1 SAPAKPETKKATTK
15 KSPSWTRTFS
25 AALVEAG
32 ERDSRV
38 VAVTAAMPS
47 GTGVDAF
54 GARFPARCFDV
65 GIAEQHGVTFCA
77 GLAAAGFRPF
87 AAIYSTFLQR
97 GYDQVVHDVA
107 IQGLPVRFVLDRAG
121 LVGADGCTHHG
132 SFDLAYL
139 CCLPGLV
146 VMAPADGR
154 DLRRMVEWQSR
165 YDAGPSAV
173 RFPRGEVTVDDY
185 GGEFTADLDAS
196 SSLITDALTAGVGR
210 VVRGDGGGGVVS
222 AVAGDSAGFIGGDG
236 DGDSDG
242 DGAGDVAILSFG
254 ALLGEAL
261 GAADLLESEGVRCC
275 VADARFARPLDVVLL
290 RRLAEGSRLL
300 VTLEDGAAGGFGSCV
315 MHWLGGEG
323 LGVSVLPCTL
333 PDKFIRQATRDE
345 QLTEA
350 GLDARSLS
358 RRILSRY
365 RSL

>member
-1 SAPAKPETKKATTK
+1 
-15 KSPSWTRTFS
+15 PSWTRTFS

-222 AVAGDSAGFIGGDG
+222 AVAGDSAGFSDGDG
-236 DGDSDG
+236 DGDSDGDG

-365 RSL
+365 RSLN